1 MRIFKIMTKAKLAW
15 SPLLLAPFMF
25 RYHRQERPEQ
35 ATFRES
41 GKKVLI
47 NKVFTHNFLV
57 FTQFYLYAA
66 ANDWR
71 VVKTFIGFS
80 GIDKIY
86 EDPVDILWE
95 LGLDIFT
102 AKLCPSV
109 RPGLFHREKRALS
122 ILLAS
127 ISKDKINGRKNIRVC
142 ES

>member
-1 MRIFKIMTKAKLAW
+1 
-15 SPLLLAPFMF
+15 MF
-25 RYHRQERPEQ
+25 RYHREEGSR
-35 ATFRES
+35 AVREL

-47 NKVFTHNFLV
+47 NKVFTRNNFLV
-57 FTQFYLYAA
+57 FTQFYLYA

-109 RPGLFHREKRALS
+109 RTGLFDERE
-122 ILLAS
+122 AS
-127 ISKDKINGRKNIRVC
+127 IEHSRV
-142 ES
+142 

>member
-1 MRIFKIMTKAKLAW
+1 
-15 SPLLLAPFMF
+15 MF
-25 RYHRQERPEQ
+25 RYHRQERGR
-35 ATFRES
+35 TGYRET

-47 NKVFTHNFLV
+47 NKVFTRNFLV

-66 ANDWR
+66 PANDWR

-102 AKLCPSV
+102 AKLCPSGRV
-109 RPGLFHREKRALS
+109 RVFSTRGKRALS
-122 ILLAS
+122 ILGS
-127 ISKDKINGRKNIRVC
+127 NV
-142 ES
+142 

>member
-1 MRIFKIMTKAKLAW
+1 
-15 SPLLLAPFMF
+15 MF
-25 RYHRQERPEQ
+25 RYHREEGSP
-35 ATFRES
+35 AVREL

-47 NKVFTHNFLV
+47 NKVFTRNFLV

-66 ANDWR
+66 PANDWR

-102 AKLCPSV
+102 AKLCPSGRV
-109 RPGLFHREKRALS
+109 RVFSTRGKRALS
-122 ILLAS
+122 ILGS
-127 ISKDKINGRKNIRVC
+127 NV
-142 ES
+142 

>member
-1 MRIFKIMTKAKLAW
+1 MAQ
-15 SPLLLAPFMF
+15 SPFMF
-25 RYHRQERPEQ
+25 RYHRQERGR
-35 ATFRES
+35 TGYRET

-47 NKVFTHNFLV
+47 NKVFTPNFLV

-109 RPGLFHREKRALS
+109 RPGLFRRVKRALS
-122 ILLAS
+122 IQYPKT
-127 ISKDKINGRKNIRVC
+127 IIF
-142 ES
+142 

>member
-15 SPLLLAPFMF
+15 FPLPRPTVSPPAFMF
-25 RYHRQERPEQ
+25 RYHREEGR
-35 ATFRES
+35 AVREL

-47 NKVFTHNFLV
+47 NKVFTRNFLV
-57 FTQFYLYAA
+57 FTQFYLYAP

-109 RPGLFHREKRALS
+109 RVRVFSTRE
-122 ILLAS
+122 AS
-127 ISKDKINGRKNIRVC
+127 IEHSGV
-142 ES
+142 

>member
-1 MRIFKIMTKAKLAW
+1 
-15 SPLLLAPFMF
+15 MF
-25 RYHRQERPEQ
+25 RYHREGV
-35 ATFRES
+35 

-47 NKVFTHNFLV
+47 NKVFTDNFLV

-66 ANDWR
+66 AASNDWR

-109 RPGLFHREKRALS
+109 RV
-122 ILLAS
+122 
-127 ISKDKINGRKNIRVC
+127 RVFFD
-142 ES
+142 ERSEH

>member
-1 MRIFKIMTKAKLAW
+1 MGIFKIMTKAKLAW
-15 SPLLLAPFMF
+15 FPLVLWPSPPSCLDITGK
-25 RYHRQERPEQ
+25 RGGRTGY
-35 ATFRES
+35 RET

-47 NKVFTHNFLV
+47 NKVFTPNFLV

-95 LGLDIFT
+95 PGLDIFT
-102 AKLCPSV
+102 AKLCLSV
-109 RPGLFHREKRALS
+109 RPGLFRRVKRALS
-122 ILLAS
+122 IQYLKT
-127 ISKDKINGRKNIRVC
+127 IIF
-142 ES
+142 